1 MHRDEQI
8 RIAKRL
14 LKHIE
19 NGTAESALRAHRVS
33 VADYLDPARWARE
46 VELFY
51 KNSPIVAGMS
61 CELPIPGSYMAR
73 EIIGKPVL
81 LTRDRQGR
89 LGAFLNVCRHRGAP
103 VTKEG
108 CGEARRFTCPYHGWT
123 YDPTGRLIGVSE
135 EASFGPVDRDGHGL
149 TRLPVAERA
158 GVIFIGLTPGMAFDI
173 DTWLAGADRH
183 LAGSEPENLY
193 FGGTRTVAAPNW
205 KLTMEG
211 HLESYHFA
219 ALHRDSIGDSAISN
233 CATIDRFGPHILIAF
248 AGRALLDLRDR
259 PEEEWHPVRDQAIT
273 AQYVLFPG
281 ATITLIGNGILT
293 QIIHPGAEVGQSTNR
308 LVVGYHAPGH
318 DAATAAEQTAFL
330 EGVTALVDREDYAMG
345 MAIQRGMPSGAHDA
359 IRFGH
364 NEPGPILFH
373 ETIAAAL
380 ARPA

>member
-8 RIAKRL
+8 RIARRL

-19 NGTAESALRAHRVS
+19 DGTAESAPRPHRVDVS
-33 VADYLDPARWARE
+33 DYLDPARWARE

-61 CELPIPGSYMAR
+61 CELPGPGSYMAR
-73 EIIGKPVL
+73 EIVGNPVL

-103 VTKEG
+103 VAAEG
-108 CGEARRFTCPYHGWT
+108 CGEARRFSCPYHGWT
-123 YDPTGRLIGVSE
+123 YDQAGRLIGVSE
-135 EASFGPVDRDGHGL
+135 EASFGTVDRDSHSL
-149 TRLPVAERA
+149 APLPVAERA
-158 GVIFIGLTPGMAFDI
+158 GVIFLGLAQGMAFDI
-173 DTWLAGADRH
+173 DAWLAGADRH
-183 LAGSEPENLY
+183 LAGSEPELLH

-293 QIIHPGAEVGQSTNR
+293 QIIHPGANIGQSTNR
-308 LVVGYHAPGH
+308 LVVGFHTPA
-318 DAATAAEQTAFL
+318 DDDATATERTAFL

-345 MAIQRGMPSGAHDA
+345 MAIQRGMTSGAQNA
-359 IRFGH
+359 IQFGR
-364 NEPGPILFH
+364 NEPGPIFFH

-380 ARPA
+380 G